1 MWGMHLRKA
10 EERRREPVA
19 KFRIGA
25 TMTLQH
31 LRPVICRVLLAAIT
45 LQAATNVEYQ
55 QATAAGLP
63 CDVAPRSYA
72 SITSLLEG
80 SPPATPAATTLG
92 ETLER
97 GNPTTLAE
105 RQAMRNLVEK
115 WLTCQNEGKLF
126 SAWALFSDA
135 YLYRLISR
143 QPPLTAALY
152 DDWATPQAA
161 ESASATLLEISGE
174 RRLDDGR
181 LGATVRISYASVP
194 MPKQFFFYFVEQN
207 GTLLIDS
214 ILGEISFSV
223 P

>member
-1 MWGMHLRKA
+1 MGKAKTRRNLRS
-10 EERRREPVA
+10 VLL
-19 KFRIGA
+19 G
-25 TMTLQH
+25 
-31 LRPVICRVLLAAIT
+31 VLLAALISQ
-45 LQAATNVEYQ
+45 LAASLGIQRVAASGVVCD
-55 QATAAGLP
+55 AT
-63 CDVAPRSYA
+63 PRSYEN
-72 SITSLLEG
+72 ITGLLG
-80 SPPATPAATTLG
+80 TPPAATPPATTGG
-92 ETLER
+92 ETLEN
-97 GNPTTLAE
+97 GAPATEAE
-105 RQAMRNLVEK
+105 REAMRNLVEE
-115 WLTCQNEGKLF
+115 WLSCQNEGKLF

-152 DDWATPQAA
+152 DDWATPQPTATTT
-161 ESASATLLEISGE
+161 ATLLEVSSE